1 MSKLPAENKITRQDY
16 KKIRSRFLSVIFLF
30 QLIFMVISGL
40 GFFGLYRAGGFRAF
54 LANPLL
60 LIIILYVMS
69 FAIASILAF
78 YVDKNILRPIEHLSE
93 ASKRVAKGDFSVRLP
108 VERSSEE
115 MFTTFSNFNDMVTG
129 LGSIETLRD
138 DFVAN
143 VSHEFKTPIAAIEGY
158 AELIQDDKLSDSE
171 RREYAEKILFN
182 TRRLSDLTSNIL
194 LLSKLENQ
202 KTLPDRK
209 KYRLDEQLREAIL
222 CLEPR
227 WSVKNINF
235 NLENLPEIIFF
246 GNAPL
251 LLRVWINIIGNAVK
265 FVSEN
270 GNISVSAEETLN
282 YVTVKIA
289 DDGIGMSEET
299 KYRIF
304 DKFYQG
310 DTSRRSQG
318 NGLGLT
324 LCAAIVSRC
333 GGTISVDSELKKGS
347 VFTVRLPKAAN

>member
-1 MSKLPAENKITRQDY
+1 MVKYLDFSDPDNPTEKKLRIENTEMETTLSG
-16 KKIRSRFLSVIFLF
+16 IRSGEILEVVS
-30 QLIFMVISGL
+30 SH
-40 GFFGLYRAGGFRAF
+40 
-54 LANPLL
+54 LA
-60 LIIILYVMS
+60 
-69 FAIASILAF
+69 
-78 YVDKNILRPIEHLSE
+78 
-93 ASKRVAKGDFSVRLP
+93 
-108 VERSSEE
+108 
-115 MFTTFSNFNDMVTG
+115 
-129 LGSIETLRD
+129 
-138 DFVAN
+138 
-143 VSHEFKTPIAAIEGY
+143 
-158 AELIQDDKLSDSE
+158 
-171 RREYAEKILFN
+171 
-182 TRRLSDLTSNIL
+182 L

-251 LLRVWINIIGNAVK
+251 LLQVWINIIGNAVK